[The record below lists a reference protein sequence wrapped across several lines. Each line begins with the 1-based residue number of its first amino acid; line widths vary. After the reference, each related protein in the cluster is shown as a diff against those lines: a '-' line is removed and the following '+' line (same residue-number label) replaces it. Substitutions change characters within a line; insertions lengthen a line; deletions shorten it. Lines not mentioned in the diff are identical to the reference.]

1 MITDQGVA
9 VPEDMAEALQADP
22 SAMAAFAAMRPTRQ
36 REFVDWVGK
45 SGDADARA
53 ERLAELPRHV
63 LADIEATE
71 RR

>member
-1 MITDQGVA
+1 
-9 VPEDMAEALQADP
+9 MAAALQADP

-45 SGDADARA
+45 ASDSDVRA
-53 ERLAELPRHV
+53 ERLAELPGHV
-63 LADIEATE
+63 LADAEAAE